1 VKKRLYKNL
10 SVSDVCKAIVAKTKK
25 LADEY
30 NERINDNRKSRP
42 NLMDKHAFKKAG
54 TKLTHYAIDKTMAE
68 WRATKDFQDTIND
81 GDEEPFEF
89 DEAIGCLYQCELP
102 LRYGLPCK
110 H

>member
-10 SVSDVCKAIVAKTKK
+10 SVSDACEAIVAKTKK

-42 NLMDKHAFKKAG
+42 TLIDKHVFKKAG

-68 WRATKDFQDTIND
+68 
-81 GDEEPFEF
+81 
-89 DEAIGCLYQCELP
+89 
-102 LRYGLPCK
+102 
-110 H
+110 